1 MNTVLKGSIYSISSD
16 SSLFQSLLKGWKENM
31 STPGSK
37 LIQARI
43 DWTERNNLL
52 PILVLGVKANRIRYA
67 AHGGSEDIQYINMEE
82 FNAQTGIQLLD
93 CKNNDDVNEW
103 RSKNDINPPQTD
115 DVKAKK
121 AKEPKE
127 IKEVKPAKVVT
138 QKVEKPKTVSDVKQ
152 QIKKEE
158 VVVESKPLIATSYGI
173 NENGWKMPT
182 AEEIEA
188 EEITTDEIQSLID
201 SIKLSNHKQN
211 SKKD

>member
-67 AHGGSEDIQYINMEE
+67 AHGGSEDIQYINTED
-82 FNAQTGIQLLD
+82 FIDQTGIQLLD

-103 RSKNDINPPQTD
+103 RIKNDINPQTETPK
-115 DVKAKK
+115 VKKPK
-121 AKEPKE
+121 EVKEPKPVKEKIVKEETVIKQQTISTVSETKEQIETKPEFKKATFVPNPEAWEPIEEDQIQRYLDE
-127 IKEVKPAKVVT
+127 IKAA
-138 QKVEKPKTVSDVKQ
+138 QEKFNTRK
-152 QIKKEE
+152 
-158 VVVESKPLIATSYGI
+158 A
-173 NENGWKMPT
+173 
-182 AEEIEA
+182 
-188 EEITTDEIQSLID
+188 
-201 SIKLSNHKQN
+201 
-211 SKKD
+211 